1 MSTALQ
7 AAALVTSLLGLA
19 SATAVLAATRRGQ
32 LSLQVLLEFLLAAG
46 LLRLADDPT
55 PQQLVVAAGVLALR
69 RLLAYDLRRLTAVR
83 AP

>member
-1 MSTALQ
+1 MSGALQ
-7 AAALVTSLLGLA
+7 VAALVCTVMGLVGA
-19 SATAVLAATRRGQ
+19 GAVLAATRRAQ

-55 PQQLVVAAGVLALR
+55 PQQLVVAAGVIALR
-69 RLLAYDLRRLTAVR
+69 RVLTYDLRRLAAVR